1 MDRHL
6 GRTIALTIVGILMAV
21 SLAGGG
27 WWLAQRGDNAPAA
40 SGPPAATA
48 PATVAPTTPPATTP
62 TTPPDAKAA
71 VTTALAF
78 MRREVGMASPVA
90 GPFRWTGT
98 RSGQVDIRAR
108 IPGDVNPSREP
119 VSTVSLQRLS
129 TVWYVL
135 GVRSAA
141 IGLVVPQPQDAI
153 RSPLG
158 IIAVANDRVRVRI
171 TQDRYGADVEL
182 GAAHVSPEPAP
193 KLAGTIAFAHPS
205 AATGSVVLTTATGRN
220 GEVWAAT
227 VVRLRFATGQPP
239 QILGIR
245 ISPQLPQQDG
255 VPQLPAK
262 AGTLTIRVTASHA
275 DQARLVYTPAGTE
288 TAWYA
293 KVVSQDTTA
302 SNGLRLTWHHSR
314 FDALGNVMV
323 VVVGPGGVTTHD
335 LFSAT

>member
-6 GRTIALTIVGILMAV
+6 GHTIALIIVGILVAG
-21 SLAGGG
+21 SLVGGG
-27 WWLAQRGDNAPAA
+27 WWLAGRSDQPPAA

-48 PATVAPTTPPATTP
+48 PATVAPTTPPPSTP
-62 TTPPDAKAA
+62 STPPDAKAA
-71 VTTALAF
+71 VATALAF
-78 MRREVGMASPVA
+78 MRREAGMADPVA

-108 IPGDVNPSREP
+108 ITGDANPSSGP
-119 VSTVSLQRLS
+119 VTTVSLQRLR

-135 GVRSAA
+135 GVRSDA
-141 IGLVVPQPQDAI
+141 IGVVIPQPQDAI

-171 TQDRYGADVEL
+171 TQDRSGPDLEL
-182 GAAHVSPEPAP
+182 GSAYLSPEPAP
-193 KLAGTIAFAHPS
+193 KLTGTVTFGPPS
-205 AATGSVVLTTATGRN
+205 AATGSVVLTTSSGRN

-227 VVRLRFATGQPP
+227 VVRVRLATGQPP

-245 ISPQLPQQDG
+245 LSPQLAQHDG
-255 VPQLPAK
+255 VPQLPAQ
-262 AGTLTIRVTASHA
+262 AGTLTIGVTASHA
-275 DQARLVYTPAGTE
+275 DRARLVYTPTGTE

-302 SNGLRLTWHHSR
+302 GNGLRLVWHYRR
-314 FDALGNVMV
+314 FDALGNVTV

-335 LFSAT
+335 LLSAT

>member
-6 GRTIALTIVGILMAV
+6 GRIIALTIVGILVAA
-21 SLAGGG
+21 SLVAGG

-40 SGPPAATA
+40 SGAPAATT
-48 PATVAPTTPPATTP
+48 PATVAPTPPATP
-62 TTPPDAKAA
+62 ATPPDAKAA
-71 VTTALAF
+71 VATAVSF
-78 MRREVGMASPVA
+78 MRREVGMADPVA

-98 RSGQVDIRAR
+98 NSGQVEVRAR
-108 IPGDVNPSREP
+108 IPGDANPARGP

-129 TVWYVL
+129 KVWYVL
-135 GVRSAA
+135 GVRSDA
-141 IGLVVPQPQDAI
+141 IGVVVPQPQDAI

-158 IIAVANDRVRVRI
+158 IIAVANDRVRVRV
-171 TQDRYGADVEL
+171 TQDRYGSDLEL
-182 GAAHVSPEPAP
+182 GSAYLSPEPAP
-193 KLAGTIAFAHPS
+193 KLAGTIPFAPPS
-205 AATGSVVLTTATGRN
+205 ATTGSVVLSTASGRN

-227 VVRLRFATGQPP
+227 VVRLRLATGQPP

-245 ISPQLPQQDG
+245 LSPQPPQQDG
-255 VPQLPAK
+255 VLQLPAEP
-262 AGTLTIRVTASHA
+262 GTLTIHVTASHA
-275 DQARLVYTPAGTE
+275 DRARLVYTPTGTE

-302 SNGLRLTWHHSR
+302 GDGLRLVWHYSQ

-323 VVVGPGGVTTHD
+323 VVVGPGGVATHD